1 MAKYKAKAS
10 YKNLSNDENYNAFNS
25 ASKHIWLM
33 DGLEVEIKT
42 VPDKLKEH
50 LTEIKNT
57 KKGGKE

>member
-33 DGLEVEIKT
+33 DGLEVEIK
-42 VPDKLKEH
+42 
-50 LTEIKNT
+50 NT
-57 KKGGKE
+57 SKGGKK